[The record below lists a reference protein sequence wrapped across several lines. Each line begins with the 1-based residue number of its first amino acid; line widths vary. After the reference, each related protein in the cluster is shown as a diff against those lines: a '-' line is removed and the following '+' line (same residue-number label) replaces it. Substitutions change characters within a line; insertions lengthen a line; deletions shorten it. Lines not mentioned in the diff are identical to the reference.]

1 MESDGGSQVIM
12 TKEAT
17 TFLKREAVPTILVM
31 GSVVPALF
39 LGYILDVALVH
50 LYAHHQDAAFPLITV
65 PVYQALAGYRGL
77 AHEMMLACWL
87 GMVVWYV
94 KHVLQY
100 TSSEAFRIR
109 FLVGFALMWL
119 VILTIFLGILSACLA
134 PWDLLLARITD
145 AGYVGYAVLHAVIGL
160 ELLFLVV
167 LVVKAILVRK
177 REKT

>member
-1 MESDGGSQVIM
+1 M

-17 TFLKREAVPTILVM
+17 TFLRREALPAILVL
-31 GSVVPALF
+31 GSAAPALF

-50 LYAHHQDAAFPLITV
+50 LYAHHQGVALPRITV
-65 PVYQALAGYRGL
+65 PVYQALAGHRGL
-77 AHEMMLACWL
+77 AQEMMTACWL

-94 KHVLQY
+94 KHALQY
-100 TSSEAFRIR
+100 TSSETFRIR

-119 VILTIFLGILSACLA
+119 VMLTIFLGILSACLA
-134 PWDLLLARITD
+134 PLDLLLARITD
-145 AGYVGYAVLHAVIGL
+145 DGYVGYAVLHAVIGL
-160 ELLFLVV
+160 ELLAMLV